1 MTDKPASKPA
11 SKSAPEFASGRKDA
25 HLDLARKTLAEGQQ
39 SLHPLEAVELPYC
52 ALPELD
58 LAEIDIT
65 TRFLRRQ
72 LSAPLLITGMT
83 GGTERADALNAV
95 LVEVAA
101 QHNIAVGLGS
111 QRASLEAGQSQKDL
125 RASNPSACLIGN
137 LGGVQ
142 IVGDAGFALA
152 QRAVED
158 IEADALAIHLNPL
171 QEAIQPEGD
180 HNWQGVEAA
189 IARLA
194 DKLDCPVIVK
204 EVGAGLGP
212 DVVRRLY
219 AAGAA
224 YVDVAAK
231 GGTNWAL
238 IEWLR
243 QSPDKQA
250 LYSPFL
256 QMGIGLPE
264 AVRAA
269 RHAVPNIQ
277 IIASGGVR
285 NGLDIAKTLWLG
297 ADMAGMAGA
306 LLQALED
313 EKRKLHPARLSD
325 KIIEIQEQLRLAC
338 FLTGV
343 KNVRKLKKLPR
354 MV

>member
-1 MTDKPASKPA
+1 MTDKSASKL
-11 SKSAPEFASGRKDA
+11 ASGRKDA
-25 HLDLARKTLAEGQQ
+25 HLDLAQKTLAEGQ
-39 SLHPLEAVELPYC
+39 LLPHPLEAVELPYC
-52 ALPELD
+52 ALPEVD

-65 TRFLRRQ
+65 TRFLRRR
-72 LSAPLLITGMT
+72 LSSPLMITGMT
-83 GGTERADALNAV
+83 GGTERADALNAA
-95 LVEVAA
+95 LVEVAT

-111 QRASLEAGQSQKDL
+111 QRASLEARQSQKNL
-125 RASNPSACLIGN
+125 RMANPSACLIGN

-142 IVGDAGFALA
+142 IVGDAGFDLA

-189 IARLA
+189 IARLV
-194 DKLDCPVIVK
+194 DQLGYPVIVK
-204 EVGAGLGP
+204 EVGAGLAP
-212 DVVRRLY
+212 EVVRRLY

-243 QSPDKQA
+243 QNPDKQA

-256 QMGIGLPE
+256 QMGISLPE
-264 AVRAA
+264 AVRGA
-269 RHAVPNIQ
+269 RHAVPSMK

-297 ADMAGMAGA
+297 ADLAGMAGG
-306 LLQALED
+306 LMQALED
-313 EKRKLHPARLSD
+313 EQRHLHPARLSD

-338 FLTGV
+338 FLTGA
-343 KNVRKLKKLPR
+343 KNVGELKKLSKTG
-354 MV
+354 

>member
-1 MTDKPASKPA
+1 MTDKSGP
-11 SKSAPEFASGRKDA
+11 KSTPGLASGRKDA

-39 SLHPLEAVELPYC
+39 AKHPLEAFDLPYC

-65 TRFLRRQ
+65 ARFLHRR

-83 GGTERADALNAV
+83 GGTARADALNAA
-95 LVEVAA
+95 LVEVAT

-111 QRASLEAGQSQKDL
+111 QRASLEAGRSQKNL
-125 RASNPSACLIGN
+125 RMANPSACLIGN

-142 IVGDAGFALA
+142 IVGDAGFVLA

-180 HNWQGVEAA
+180 HNWHGVEAA

-204 EVGAGLGP
+204 EVGAGLSP

-243 QSPDKQA
+243 QNPDKQA

-256 QMGIGLPE
+256 QMGISLPE
-264 AVRAA
+264 AVRGA
-269 RHAVPNIQ
+269 RHAVPDIK

-297 ADMAGMAGA
+297 ADMAGMAGV

-313 EKRKLHPARLSD
+313 KTRQLHPAQLSD

-343 KNVRKLKKLPR
+343 KKVGSLKKLPSI
-354 MV
+354 M